1 VNNSRSRFVK
11 FNSMASAVLTTVLL
25 VSGGASAKDHKLKT
39 SDGRADVVAHIP
51 FTGLSA
57 VDMSIQKKVN
67 DKYYLYVQ
75 HSKDQGISII
85 DISKPAQPKAI
96 GVIPWPDPDVPSRMN
111 VTGDLA
117 IIAETGTLPM
127 RSGTSKDDLVLWD
140 LSNPAVPRVMQKFSG
155 VVKWLQDERNFIYV
169 LNGDGLWVVSK
180 PADRQPGQ
188 TESSSSYGGGGE

>member
-1 VNNSRSRFVK
+1 
-11 FNSMASAVLTTVLL
+11 MASAVLTTVLL

-127 RSGTSKDDLVLWD
+127 RSGTSKDDLSTLG
-140 LSNPAVPRVMQKFSG
+140 F
-155 VVKWLQDERNFIYV
+155 VK
-169 LNGDGLWVVSK
+169 SSC
-180 PADRQPGQ
+180 
-188 TESSSSYGGGGE
+188 SSSNAKVLRSGQVASRRAEFYLCLEWRRIMGGFKASGSPAGAN